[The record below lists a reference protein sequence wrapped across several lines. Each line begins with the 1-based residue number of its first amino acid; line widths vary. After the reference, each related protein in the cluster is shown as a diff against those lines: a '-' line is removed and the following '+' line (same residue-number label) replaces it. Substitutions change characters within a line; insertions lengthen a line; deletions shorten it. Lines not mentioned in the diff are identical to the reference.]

1 MCSARALARRGR
13 RALPGAVHGGVA
25 VAAVEAALEAAG
37 RVARPRSSSARQQ
50 EGEEVGATRGGQH
63 DGKKRPRSLSTA
75 PASVPSV
82 GGGAEQSREV
92 EVEEKDGF
100 AISKNS
106 RDYSVNQ

>member
-1 MCSARALARRGR
+1 MGGRGAALLGPLRRRGGSR
-13 RALPGAVHGGVA
+13 EELLDLAGVA
-25 VAAVEAALEAAG
+25 WRGVEAPARWQG
-37 RVARPRSSSARQQ
+37 RWRRLW
-50 EGEEVGATRGGQH
+50 ATRGRQR
-63 DGKKRPRSLSTA
+63 DGKRRPGSLYTA

-106 RDYSVNQ
+106 RDYSVNQR